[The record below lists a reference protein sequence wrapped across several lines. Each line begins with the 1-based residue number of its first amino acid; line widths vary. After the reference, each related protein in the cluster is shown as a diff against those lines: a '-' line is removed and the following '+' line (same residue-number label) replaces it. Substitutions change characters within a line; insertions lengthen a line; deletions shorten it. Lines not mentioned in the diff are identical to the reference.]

1 MSPEALSHI
10 PTLAPI
16 LLLIFSGLFFIL
28 TSSRKS
34 ELPFIN
40 ARRTF
45 EFGKSRARA
54 RYMKDAATLIKKGLN
69 EVCSLSSLLGFML
82 TYGCL

>member
-1 MSPEALSHI
+1 MSPEVLSHI

-16 LLLIFSGLFFIL
+16 LLLVLSGLFFVL

-69 EVCSLSSLLGFML
+69 EVCSLSSLLDL
-82 TYGCL
+82 ILIYGCL